1 MPSKKARTSG
11 MQKKGTAP
19 NKKNMSAKPL
29 PKKKKGGKTI
39 KKMK

>member
-1 MPSKKARTSG
+1 MPSKKNRESG
-11 MQKKGTAP
+11 MQKKVTGP

-29 PKKKKGGKTI
+29 PKKKGKKGM